1 VPMTLSRNHGNSLGP
16 QRGMTTERFEDARVG
31 IYLVAILGGIV
42 AMQAYGICPF
52 PLLRSEIAMAD
63 ARVKASRCG

>member
-1 VPMTLSRNHGNSLGP
+1 
-16 QRGMTTERFEDARVG
+16 MTTERFEDARVG